1 MTINLLWLV
10 VYLAVL
16 APLLTFARELAHV
29 AVALALVGQDVIVR
43 IGARPTVQLFKWGR
57 LRVLLQPWAGW
68 VGTWVWDADEM
79 ELDKAHYIWMV
90 LAGPVASLLMAFLFA
105 AQRNAFRDGPTIAY
119 ALAEAARVGAMVSVA
134 LTAIP
139 IKYPSWLYGQPGV
152 ISADSLH
159 YQFGLACADC
169 HMPAVASPD
178 GRLARNTRSEPGSAC
193 R

>member
-1 MTINLLWLV
+1 MISKGVPEVGLRYGMRTRDLPVEAARV
-10 VYLAVL
+10 VL
-16 APLLTFARELAHV
+16 F
-29 AVALALVGQDVIVR
+29 VGQDVIVR
-43 IGARPTVQLFKWGR
+43 VGTRRTVQPFKWGR
-57 LRVLLQPWAGW
+57 LRVLFQPWGGW
-68 VGTWVWDADEM
+68 VGTWVWGADEV
-79 ELDKAHYIWMV
+79 EVDKVHYIWMV